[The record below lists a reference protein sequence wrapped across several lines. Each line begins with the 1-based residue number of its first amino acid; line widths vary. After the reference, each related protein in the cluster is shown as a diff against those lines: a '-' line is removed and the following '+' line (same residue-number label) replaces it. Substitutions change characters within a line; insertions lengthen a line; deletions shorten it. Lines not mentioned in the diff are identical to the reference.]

1 MNVLSCTGI
10 SFHILMLSLFS
21 EHVCLVDGKL
31 PISVPIVAPEQ
42 KLDHFNVLFA
52 HLFSVLANS
61 QALSAYDIN
70 PSKLLTVT
78 SLLDSTFPAI
88 KATNNQPMPLVS
100 PRTVGYIHALIID
113 TVSLHHSDSPNCRAL
128 RTEIMVRDE
137 LQKSDPA
144 VLRTELMTCFTSY
157 YEGILKM
164 EGASGLPLAVAF
176 TRSFNA
182 VPPPPVPDAA
192 GGSVSEEEE
201 GTEDAAAGASEPAA
215 AAPAEPAAAAPAGPV
230 AGRRESTKGKP
241 PPGKR
246 GA

>member
-1 MNVLSCTGI
+1 
-10 SFHILMLSLFS
+10 MLSLFS

-31 PISVPIVAPEQ
+31 PISVPIVAQEQ

-88 KATNNQPMPLVS
+88 KTTNNQPTPLVS

-176 TRSFNA
+176 TRSFNT
-182 VPPPPVPDAA
+182 VPLPPVRW
-192 GGSVSEEEE
+192 GGC
-201 GTEDAAAGASEPAA
+201 
-215 AAPAEPAAAAPAGPV
+215 
-230 AGRRESTKGKP
+230 RRR
-241 PPGKR
+241 R
-246 GA
+246 GGH